1 MIGARV
7 LAPLVLGTALASGVV
22 THARQ
27 PPQQPLAQQTP
38 TPTPQE
44 PQRPMFSAR
53 SDVVRLDILV
63 TTGDKAVLGLKADDF
78 RILDNGIVQ
87 QPDFVSF
94 DQLPLNVVF
103 AFDVSG
109 SMVGPRLDD
118 LRAAGHG
125 VLDQLRQDDRA
136 ALVAFSEVVS
146 LGTELTPDLKRVGGA
161 LDAGR
166 ALGLTSLVDATFSGL
181 VLSGNDSGRSVMFI
195 FSDGM
200 DTSSWLQP
208 ASVVNAAKRANV
220 TIFGV
225 TVGKTNGTFLRDL
238 AQFTGGDVVE
248 VQSTK
253 DLKSTFVRLLT
264 EYRQRYLVGY
274 TPTGVSSTGWHQIEV
289 SVPKRANTSVKTRA
303 GYQAK

>member
-1 MIGARV
+1 MIGARIWS
-7 LAPLVLGTALASGVV
+7 PLVVGGALAGFASL
-22 THARQ
+22 HAG
-27 PPQQPLAQQTP
+27 AQQVQTL
-38 TPTPQE
+38 PQE
-44 PQRPMFSAR
+44 PLRPMFSAR

-63 TTGDKAVLGLKADDF
+63 TAGDKAVIGLKAEDF
-78 RILDNGIVQ
+78 RILDNGIAQ

-94 DQLPLNVVF
+94 DQLPLNVIF

-109 SMVGPRLDD
+109 SMVGQRLDD

-146 LGTELTPDLKRVGGA
+146 LGADLTPDLKRVGAA

-166 ALGLTSLVDATFSGL
+166 AIGLTSLVDATFSGL
-181 VLSGNDSGRSVMFI
+181 VLGGNDSGRSVMFI

-208 ASVVNAAKRANV
+208 SAVVNAAKRANV

-225 TVGKTNGTFLRDL
+225 TIGKLKGTFLRDL

-264 EYRQRYLVGY
+264 EYRQRYLIGY
-274 TPTGVSSTGWHQIEV
+274 TPTGVSATGWHQIDV
-289 SVPKRANTSVKTRA
+289 SVPKRTNTSVKTRA

>member
-1 MIGARV
+1 MIRRGRRQAVATTTALVMLIGA
-7 LAPLVLGTALASGVV
+7 VV
-22 THARQ
+22 AVHARR
-27 PPQQPLAQQTP
+27 QQTP
-38 TPTPQE
+38 PPQDQE
-44 PQRPMFSAR
+44 RRMFSAR

-63 TTGDKAVLGLKADDF
+63 TVGDKALLGLKAEDF
-78 RILDNGIVQ
+78 RISDNGVVQ

-94 DQLPLNVVF
+94 DQLPLNVIF

-109 SMVGPRLDD
+109 SMVGQRLDD

-125 VLDQLRQDDRA
+125 VLEQLREDDRA
-136 ALVAFSEVVS
+136 ALVNFSEVVS
-146 LGTELTPDLKRVGGA
+146 LGTDLTPDLKRVGAA

-166 ALGLTSLVDATFSGL
+166 AVGLTSLVDATFSGL
-181 VLSGNDSGRSVMFI
+181 MLGGTDSGRSVMFV

-208 ASVVNAAKRANV
+208 SAVINAAKRANV
-220 TIFGV
+220 TIFGL
-225 TVGKTNGTFLRDL
+225 TVGKTQGTFLRDL

-253 DLKSTFVRLLT
+253 DLKATFVRLLT

-274 TPTGVSSTGWHQIEV
+274 TPTGVSATGWHQIEV
-289 SVPKRANTSVKTRA
+289 TVPRRANTIVKTRA

>member
-1 MIGARV
+1 MIRARFFTAVIAAV
-7 LAPLVLGTALASGVV
+7 LVSVDTAGLRS
-22 THARQ
+22 
-27 PPQQPLAQQTP
+27 QQT
-38 TPTPQE
+38 TPPPVQTQE
-44 PQRPMFSAR
+44 PARPVFKSR

-63 TTGDKAVLGLKADDF
+63 TAGDKAVLGLKAEDF
-78 RILDNGIVQ
+78 RILDNGIAQ

-94 DQLPLNVVF
+94 DQLPLNVIF

-109 SMVGPRLDD
+109 SMVGQRLDD

-125 VLDQLRQDDRA
+125 VLDQLRLDDRA

-146 LGTELTPDLKRVGGA
+146 LGADLTPDLKQVGAA

-166 ALGLTSLVDATFSGL
+166 AFGLTSLIDATFSGL
-181 VLSGNDSGRSVMFI
+181 VLGGTDSGRSVMFI

-208 ASVVNAAKRANV
+208 ASVIGAAKRANV

-225 TVGKTNGTFLRDL
+225 TIGKTKGTFLRDL

-264 EYRQRYLVGY
+264 EYRQRYLIGY
-274 TPTGVSSTGWHQIEV
+274 TPTNVSATGWHQIDV
-289 SVPKRANTSVKTRA
+289 SVPRRANTTVKTRA